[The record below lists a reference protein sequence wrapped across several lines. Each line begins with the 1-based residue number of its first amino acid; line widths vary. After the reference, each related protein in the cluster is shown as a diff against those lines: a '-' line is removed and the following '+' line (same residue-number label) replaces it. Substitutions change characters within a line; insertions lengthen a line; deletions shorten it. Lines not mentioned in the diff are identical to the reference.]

1 MGRGPVRCAER
12 GCRGCVV
19 IEALTEIASKLPPE
33 ILSSLVAL
41 ARLALGGATK
51 AEIVTEAERM
61 AELAAYKRSYRRG

>member
-1 MGRGPVRCAER
+1 M
-12 GCRGCVV
+12 